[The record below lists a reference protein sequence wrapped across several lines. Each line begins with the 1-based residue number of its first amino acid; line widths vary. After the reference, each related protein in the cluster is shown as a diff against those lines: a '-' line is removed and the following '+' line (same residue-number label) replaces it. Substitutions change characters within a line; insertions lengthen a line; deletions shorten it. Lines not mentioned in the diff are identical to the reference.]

1 MTTITE
7 KLSGDLKSELKK
19 ADEIW
24 IAVGLLNYK
33 GLLFILERVSK
44 ACRLNFVV
52 GIDLPTEPKALSKL
66 LSLKGKRPIT
76 AKVLTEDFF
85 HPKVYI
91 IKSGR
96 KLTAFVGS
104 ANCTNGGLE
113 ANIEM
118 SIGTK
123 DKNVCK
129 ELIKWFE
136 KTLLPASQPLSFDF
150 INQYK
155 PKYDNRLKRI
165 KKEKAEIESI
175 KEKEQIKLQAN
186 LRLRAK
192 FISQLKHFRKKKEYL
207 KNKKHRQLIVRELR
221 KCLDY
226 PNFKNLDLK
235 TFFSIKDLGTIVAI
249 RVKRQI
255 HKNPKKFSALM
266 KYLCDES
273 IPIKIRIDG
282 ALDGELSIENI
293 GKGFISKVLVAHKP
307 KKYYLHNDAFIERL
321 QQPFGLELPKG
332 LSFGEKYELTRDIL
346 REIITETNFDDFA
359 TLDLY
364 IWMMEA

>member
-165 KKEKAEIESI
+165 TKEKAEIESI

-235 TFFSIKDLGTIVAI
+235 LFF
-249 RVKRQI
+249 Q
-255 HKNPKKFSALM
+255 
-266 KYLCDES
+266 
-273 IPIKIRIDG
+273 
-282 ALDGELSIENI
+282 
-293 GKGFISKVLVAHKP
+293 
-307 KKYYLHNDAFIERL
+307 
-321 QQPFGLELPKG
+321 
-332 LSFGEKYELTRDIL
+332 
-346 REIITETNFDDFA
+346 
-359 TLDLY
+359 
-364 IWMMEA
+364 